1 MLKKINKKLT
11 VKILAYLDKINFN
24 LCRFIK
30 PIIYIEE

>member
-11 VKILAYLDKINFN
+11 VKTLVYLNKINSN
-24 LCRFIK
+24 LCRLIE